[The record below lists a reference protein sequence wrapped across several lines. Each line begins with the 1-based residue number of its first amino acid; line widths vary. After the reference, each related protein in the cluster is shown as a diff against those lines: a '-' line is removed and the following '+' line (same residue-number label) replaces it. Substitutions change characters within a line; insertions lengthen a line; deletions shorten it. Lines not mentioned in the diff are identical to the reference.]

1 MTYDSQ
7 SLAFPPSFTREIII
21 MNSRPLNRR
30 ELLKRGAAG
39 IAAGAAAGT
48 GLQVTQQPAGRL
60 PKSSPM
66 GAFANRSWAGAF
78 EITWMP

>member
-30 ELLKRGAAG
+30 ELLKRGTAG
-39 IAAGAAAGT
+39 IVAGAAVGAGLT
-48 GLQVTQQPAGRL
+48 ARSKLAGRP
-60 PKSSPM
+60 PKSSLM
-66 GAFANRSWAGAF
+66 VAFASRSWDGVF
-78 EITWMP
+78 EIIWMP